1 MPAPVISSP
10 LIPELICSVSGLA
23 SLTKKGKECVSP
35 APFSRLSGCSVM
47 GGVHGVSWIHRKQG
61 NVIDTFSPASLE
73 SLCSKIPKLCQ
84 ERKS

>member
-1 MPAPVISSP
+1 MPAPIISSP

-61 NVIDTFSPASLE
+61 NVNRHVFSCKFRE
-73 SLCSKIPKLCQ
+73 SAQQDSKALPGA
-84 ERKS
+84 